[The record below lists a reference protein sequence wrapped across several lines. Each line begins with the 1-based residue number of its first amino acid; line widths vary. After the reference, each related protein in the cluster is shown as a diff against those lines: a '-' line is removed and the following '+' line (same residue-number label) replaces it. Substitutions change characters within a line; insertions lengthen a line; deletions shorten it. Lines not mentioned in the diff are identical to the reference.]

1 MSSSNA
7 AAIRRRAGAAAQV
20 PPPPQNSPANN
31 QPNPN
36 QMTIEQVL
44 KTMSS
49 RIKTLELQITGMG
62 NIPNTNNNISDSISN
77 DISNIVDEFNN
88 RFELLVTEMNT
99 IKDTVLKL
107 QTYTME
113 VNKTLY
119 EDRVKILSD
128 LETPLQHSEPKPISL
143 DDVSALLPLDDNDN
157 EILQD

>member
-20 PPPPQNSPANN
+20 PPAPQNSPANN

-49 RIKTLELQITGMG
+49 RIKTLEQQITGMS
-62 NIPNTNNNISDSISN
+62 NIPNTNNNITDSISN

-143 DDVSALLPLDDNDN
+143 DDVSGLLPLDDNDN
-157 EILQD
+157 EILHD

>member
-20 PPPPQNSPANN
+20 PPAPQNSPANN
-31 QPNPN
+31 QPNSN

-49 RIKTLELQITGMG
+49 RIKTLEQQITGMG
-62 NIPNTNNNISDSISN
+62 NIPNTNNNNISDSISN
-77 DISNIVDEFNN
+77 DISNIVEEFNN

-128 LETPLQHSEPKPISL
+128 LETPLQHSEPKTLSI
-143 DDVSALLPLDDNDN
+143 DDVSGLLPIDDN
-157 EILQD
+157 EILED